1 MTPFDLFAGLLLV
14 AAVAGFVNQRWLRL
28 PQPIGLLVIALA
40 LSAVMMVTGRLLGAA
55 GPRTWLAGTLAAA
68 NLPRVLFNGALGF
81 MLFAGALHLN
91 LRDLRNH
98 ALPVL
103 ALATVGV
110 VLATGFYGV
119 AVLFVFRLVGATV
132 PLIWCLVLGA
142 SMAPTDPIAVGG
154 LLRSAGLPPDLLAV
168 ITGESLFNDGAAVVL
183 FTVLLGIAT
192 GTHAGGAITPV
203 GLSVLF
209 LRAILGGALLGF
221 AGGSLGSLAI
231 TLIDDYDL
239 EITISLA
246 VVSTIYVAALRIGA
260 SAPIAVVVAGIVIGN
275 HQRGRSMSVATR
287 ANVTL
292 FWSLVDQLLNTLLF
306 LLMGLELLTI
316 DTRHFWP
323 GLIAL
328 ASLLALLA
336 RFVSVALA
344 ALLVRS
350 RRLLSL
356 RALTVLTWC
365 GLRGGVSVALALSL
379 PSVAA
384 RAPLLEAC
392 YGVAVFT
399 IVVQGLTV
407 PSLIR
412 RLYGVRPGAGAGAGA
427 GAE

>member
-1 MTPFDLFAGLLLV
+1 M
-14 AAVAGFVNQRWLRL
+14 
-28 PQPIGLLVIALA
+28 
-40 LSAVMMVTGRLLGAA
+40 
-55 GPRTWLAGTLAAA
+55 
-68 NLPRVLFNGALGF
+68 LFNGALGF
-81 MLFAGALHLN
+81 MLFAGARHLN

-350 RRLLSL
+350 RPTCCR
-356 RALTVLTWC
+356 C
-365 GLRGGVSVALALSL
+365 
-379 PSVAA
+379 A
-384 RAPLLEAC
+384 RSPC
-392 YGVAVFT
+392 
-399 IVVQGLTV
+399 
-407 PSLIR
+407 
-412 RLYGVRPGAGAGAGA
+412 
-427 GAE
+427 